1 MNGITFVIIYRPQL
15 MNRYLTFGAALFVL
29 LSSCNKLNSNSVEF
43 NDQAVALT
51 FTHDEVEAVGDVVHF
66 MDSTLLAACNCQ
78 NVEEAYT
85 QFFSNPTFSEP
96 SFNEFALE
104 RLIKQMKKSGLFSEF
119 WSITSINAPDSLK
132 GVYLD
137 FNMNGKLFKLI
148 ESVGQEDEAI
158 GEYYGYLMRD
168 KEISQALIAMFPY
181 DFANLNYKRS
191 SVRLILATHFIYLSE
206 SKKYSTKKVKLVRI
220 EDEEHADM

>member
-1 MNGITFVIIYRPQL
+1 
-15 MNRYLTFGAALFVL
+15 MNRYFTFGAILCVL
-29 LSSCNKLNSNSVEF
+29 LSSCNKLNTNSVEL
-43 NDQAVALT
+43 NDQAVAQT
-51 FTHDEVEAVGDVVHF
+51 FTPEEAKAVGAVVQF

-78 NVEEAYT
+78 NVEEAYAE
-85 QFFSNPTFSEP
+85 FFSNPTFSEP
-96 SFNEFALE
+96 NFNEFALE
-104 RLIKQMKKSGLFSEF
+104 RLIKEMKKSGLFSEF
-119 WSITSINAPDSLK
+119 WSITRINTPDSLK

-168 KEISQALIAMFPY
+168 KDISQALIAMFPY

>member
-1 MNGITFVIIYRPQL
+1 
-15 MNRYLTFGAALFVL
+15 MNRYFIAGAVLLLL
-29 LSSCNKLNSNSVEF
+29 LSSCNKLNSNAKEL
-43 NDQAVALT
+43 NDRAIAQA
-51 FTHDEVEAVGDVVHF
+51 FTSSEINAVDDVVRF
-66 MDSTLLAACNCQ
+66 MDSTLLAACKCQ
-78 NVEEAYT
+78 NVEEAYSE
-85 QFFSNPTFSEP
+85 FFTNTTFSEP
-96 SFNEFALE
+96 SFNELALE
-104 RLIKQMKKSGLFSEF
+104 GLVNKLKTSGVFSEF
-119 WSITSINAPDSLK
+119 WSVTRITTPDSLK

-168 KEISQALIAMFPY
+168 RDISQALIAMFPY
-181 DFANLNYKRS
+181 DFTNLNYKRS

-206 SKKYSTKKVKLVRI
+206 SKKYSTKKVKQVRI

>member
-1 MNGITFVIIYRPQL
+1 
-15 MNRYLTFGAALFVL
+15 MNRYLTFGAILSVL
-29 LSSCNKLNSNSVEF
+29 LSSCNKLNTNSVEV
-43 NDQAVALT
+43 NDQAIAQT
-51 FTHDEVEAVGDVVHF
+51 FTPAEVKAVGAVVQF
-66 MDSTLLAACNCQ
+66 MDSTLLVACSCQ
-78 NVEEAYT
+78 NVEEAYAE
-85 QFFSNPTFSEP
+85 FFSNPTFSEP
-96 SFNEFALE
+96 NFNEFALE
-104 RLIKQMKKSGLFSEF
+104 RLIKEMKKSGLFSEF
-119 WSITSINAPDSLK
+119 WSITRINTPDSLK

-168 KEISQALIAMFPY
+168 KDISQALIAMFPY

>member
-1 MNGITFVIIYRPQL
+1 
-15 MNRYLTFGAALFVL
+15 MNRYFTFGAILCVL
-29 LSSCNKLNSNSVEF
+29 LSSCNKLNTNTVEF
-43 NDQAVALT
+43 NDQAVTQT
-51 FTHDEVEAVGDVVHF
+51 FTPEEAKTVGAVVQF
-66 MDSTLLAACNCQ
+66 MDSTLLAACSCQ
-78 NVEEAYT
+78 NVEEAYAE
-85 QFFSNPTFSEP
+85 FFSNPTFSEP
-96 SFNEFALE
+96 NFNESALE
-104 RLIKQMKKSGLFSEF
+104 RLIKEMKRSGLFSEF
-119 WSITSINAPDSLK
+119 WSITRISTPDSLK
-132 GVYLD
+132 GVYLN

-168 KEISQALIAMFPY
+168 KDISQALIAMFPY